1 MDDPYDLQRFIAAQ
15 QSVFDQVCAE
25 LRAGRKSTHWMWFIF
40 PQMAGLGRSSTA
52 QRYAIRSRAEALA
65 YLRHA
70 LLGERLRECTRLVN
84 AIEGRSIEQI
94 FGAPDDLKF
103 HSSVTLF
110 AWVGDDSAVFN
121 EAVRKYFGGRLD
133 RRTLE
138 LLEGEQPSK

>member
-15 QSVFDQVCAE
+15 QSVFDQVCTE

-52 QRYAIRSRAEALA
+52 QQYAIRSRAEALA
-65 YLRHA
+65 YLRHP

-110 AWVGDDSAVFN
+110 AWVGDDSAAFN